1 MKFTTALLL
10 PCLLLAGSACQRVTE
25 RASTTSM
32 STNITPDAS
41 LRETRWVLRQVGGQ
55 PVAEVAPPG
64 QAPYLFI
71 SAAGTAEGQGGC
83 NRFRGALKP
92 ITDDGELQ
100 FSPLQSTRMVCP
112 ELVTEQAF
120 SQALENTH
128 AYRITGKLLLLY
140 ADAERTG
147 TPLAQLEAVP
157 LP

>member
-1 MKFTTALLL
+1 MKYSTALLL

-25 RASTTSM
+25 RANTTPL
-32 STNITPDAS
+32 STNITPDAP

-55 PVAEVAPPG
+55 PVAEAAPN
-64 QAPYLFI
+64 QEPYLFI

-83 NRFRGALKP
+83 NRFRGGLKP
-92 ITDDGELQ
+92 ATDDGELQ
-100 FSPLQSTRMVCP
+100 FAPLQSTRMVCP

-120 SQALENTH
+120 SQALESTH

-140 ADAERTG
+140 ADAGRSG

>member
-1 MKFTTALLL
+1 MKLTAFFL

-25 RASTTSM
+25 RANTTPQA
-32 STNITPDAS
+32 TTLIPDAP
-41 LRETRWVLRQVGGQ
+41 LRETRWVLRQVDGQ
-55 PVAEVAPPG
+55 PVPEAASPSQE
-64 QAPYLFI
+64 PYMFI

-83 NRFRGALKP
+83 NRFRGGLKP
-92 ITDDGELQ
+92 ATDDGELQ
-100 FSPLQSTRMVCP
+100 FAPLMSTRVACP

-120 SQALENTH
+120 TQALDNTR

>member
-1 MKFTTALLL
+1 MKYSTALLL

-25 RASTTSM
+25 RANNTPL
-32 STNITPDAS
+32 STNITPDAP

-55 PVAEVAPPG
+55 PVAEVAPN
-64 QAPYLFI
+64 QEPYLFI

-83 NRFRGALKP
+83 NRFRGGLKP
-92 ITDDGELQ
+92 ATDDGELQ
-100 FSPLQSTRMVCP
+100 FAPLQSTRMVCP

-120 SQALENTH
+120 SQALESTH

>member
-1 MKFTTALLL
+1 MKLTAFLL

-25 RASTTSM
+25 RANTTPLATS
-32 STNITPDAS
+32 IAPDAS

-55 PVAEVAPPG
+55 PVPEATSPG
-64 QAPYLFI
+64 QEPYMFI

-83 NRFRGALKP
+83 NRFRGGLKP
-92 ITDDGELQ
+92 ATDDGELQ
-100 FSPLQSTRMVCP
+100 FAPLMSTRMVCP

-120 SQALENTH
+120 TQALDATR

-140 ADAERTG
+140 GDAERTG

>member
-1 MKFTTALLL
+1 MRFRTLFLPGLLL
-10 PCLLLAGSACQRVTE
+10 LSAACQRVTE
-25 RASTTSM
+25 GSSGTSISTP
-32 STNITPDAS
+32 ITPDAP

-55 PVAEVAPPG
+55 PIAEVASPN
-64 QAPYLFI
+64 QVPYLFI

-92 ITDDGELQ
+92 ATDDGELQ
-100 FSPLQSTRMVCP
+100 FAPLQSTRMACP

-120 SQALENTH
+120 AQALENTH

-140 ADAERTG
+140 ADAQRTG

>member
-1 MKFTTALLL
+1 MKLTAFLL

-25 RASTTSM
+25 RANTTPQA
-32 STNITPDAS
+32 TALIPDAP
-41 LRETRWVLRQVGGQ
+41 LRETRWVLRQVAGQ
-55 PVAEVAPPG
+55 PVPEATAPG
-64 QAPYLFI
+64 QEPYVFI

-83 NRFRGALKP
+83 NRFRGGLKP
-92 ITDDGELQ
+92 ATDDGELQ
-100 FSPLQSTRMVCP
+100 FAPLMSTRVACP

-120 SQALENTH
+120 TQALDNTR

-140 ADAERTG
+140 PDAERTG

>member
-1 MKFTTALLL
+1 MKYPAFLL
-10 PCLLLAGSACQRVTE
+10 PCLLLAGAACQRVTE
-25 RASTTSM
+25 RSATTSM
-32 STNITPDAS
+32 ATTITPDAS

-55 PVAEVAPPG
+55 PVAEAASPN
-64 QAPYLFI
+64 QTPYLFI

-92 ITDDGELQ
+92 ATDDGELQ
-100 FSPLQSTRMVCP
+100 FAPLQSTRMACP

-120 SQALENTH
+120 SQALDNTH

-140 ADAERTG
+140 ADAGRTG

>member
-1 MKFTTALLL
+1 MKYSAFLL
-10 PCLLLAGSACQRVTE
+10 PCLLLAGAACQRVTE
-25 RASTTSM
+25 GTSSTSV
-32 STNITPDAS
+32 STPITPDAP

-55 PVAEVAPPG
+55 PIGEVASPT
-64 QAPYLFI
+64 QQPYLFI

-92 ITDDGELQ
+92 VTDDGELL
-100 FSPLQSTRMVCP
+100 FSPMQSTRMACP

-120 SQALENTH
+120 AQALENTQ

-140 ADAERTG
+140 PGPERTG
-147 TPLAQLEAVP
+147 TPLAQLEAEP